1 MRNQSII
8 FPLLLR
14 EKLKTHDAFPR
25 SISILSTT
33 CFDPTSFHLSPVL
46 QGFLKKKKKKMK
58 KKETK
63 RESERETIFGNQN
76 SGMPSKSLSQSTSVR
91 GGYWQMSLQ
100 TFYPKQT
107 VGMLPSAAVSA
118 VSFPVFLSHSLV
130 LLVFTF
136 HNLHLNASILH
147 NEKRKKKI
155 PE

>member
-14 EKLKTHDAFPR
+14 EKLKTHGASPR

-46 QGFLKKKKKKMK
+46 QRRRRRLKKKKKL
-58 KKETK
+58 KESQ
-63 RESERETIFGNQN
+63 RERETIFGNQN

-136 HNLHLNASILH
+136 HNLRLNVSILH

>member
-14 EKLKTHDAFPR
+14 EKLKTHDASPR

-46 QGFLKKKKKKMK
+46 QRRRRRLKKKKKL
-58 KKETK
+58 KESQ
-63 RESERETIFGNQN
+63 RERETIFGNQN

-136 HNLHLNASILH
+136 HNLRLNVSILH